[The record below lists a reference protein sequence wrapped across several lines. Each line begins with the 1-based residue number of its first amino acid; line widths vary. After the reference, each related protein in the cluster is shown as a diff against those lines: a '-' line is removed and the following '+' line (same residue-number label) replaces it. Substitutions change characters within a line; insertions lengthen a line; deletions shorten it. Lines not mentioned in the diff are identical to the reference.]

1 MAQTKSAAL
10 REQSGTT
17 IKEYS
22 QRQDAPFSH
31 EKQPCCWL
39 CGYLRAV
46 RLTRHLR
53 TFCALSGMKVRPESP
68 VCEFF
73 TTEAVL

>member
-1 MAQTKSAAL
+1 MDGKKSAAL

-17 IKEYS
+17 KKEQS
-22 QRQDAPFSH
+22 RRDNAPFSH
-31 EKQPCCWL
+31 ERQLCCRL
-39 CGYLRAV
+39 CGYLRSV
-46 RLTRHLR
+46 RLTRHPR
-53 TFCALSGMKVRPESP
+53 TFCAFSGMKVRPESP